1 MITVKNLFAV
11 LNDALSNL
19 SKQNDNLHDKFNN
32 FIESNINKCDALFD
46 KKESERTTILSNKAS
61 LIKSRKGLLNY
72 YKRIINFKEMN
83 DVEDFRKLVYK
94 VTILD
99 QTNLV
104 IKLSLN
110 PIDNLNLLLYSS
122 DINLKIGSSY
132 KDLNY
137 TIFL

>member
-1 MITVKNLFAV
+1 
-11 LNDALSNL
+11 
-19 SKQNDNLHDKFNN
+19 
-32 FIESNINKCDALFD
+32 
-46 KKESERTTILSNKAS
+46 
-61 LIKSRKGLLNY
+61 
-72 YKRIINFKEMN
+72 MN

>member
-1 MITVKNLFAV
+1 MGDNLFYLVTAPEY
-11 LNDALSNL
+11 
-19 SKQNDNLHDKFNN
+19 QIP

>member
-19 SKQNDNLHDKFNN
+19 SKQSNSLYDKFNN